1 MVQKPQQS
9 SDSFLLPISVLMVTL
24 GNFEPKTSSTIPK
37 STLNSAKNSSLFV
50 AAARHSRKQSWKSD
64 SHPRPTKIAKM
75 EMRMDSPKSQNPN
88 Y

>member
-50 AAARHSRKQSWKSD
+50 AGKRSAFE
-64 SHPRPTKIAKM
+64 KI
-75 EMRMDSPKSQNPN
+75 
-88 Y
+88 

>member
-50 AAARHSRKQSWKSD
+50 AAVGN
-64 SHPRPTKIAKM
+64 HPISNWLQGYITA
-75 EMRMDSPKSQNPN
+75 
-88 Y
+88 

>member
-50 AAARHSRKQSWKSD
+50 AGIGAGMRKG
-64 SHPRPTKIAKM
+64 IAC
-75 EMRMDSPKSQNPN
+75 E
-88 Y
+88 